1 MNLVSYADLA
11 ARLVNTAAPGNDQ
24 GDGLAT
30 VEAYRGLVADRPQL
44 AGRVTA
50 ADLEALRLLREEL
63 RLVFRAVAGDDLAG
77 AVDRLNALLIRHP
90 IHQQITGHDSQPW
103 HLHLVES
110 GSAADRYAAAAIAG
124 LTGLITQ
131 AGIRRLRACASSTC
145 ERVFIGGL
153 SGGKQFCSDRCAP
166 KASVRTLHTSG
177 RGRKQDPAS
186 PAAS

>member
-30 VEAYRGLVADRPQL
+30 VESYRGLVADRPHL

-63 RLVFRAVAGDDLAG
+63 RLVFQAVSADDPAG

-145 ERVFIGGL
+145 ERVFIGDL
-153 SGGKQFCSDRCAP
+153 SGGKQFCSDRCTP
-166 KASVRTLHTSG
+166 KASVRTLHRG
-177 RGRKQDPAS
+177 RGQKPAS

>member
-1 MNLVSYADLA
+1 VDLVSYADLA
-11 ARLVNTAAPGNDQ
+11 ARLVNTAARGNDQ

-30 VEAYRGLVADRPQL
+30 AESYRGLVADLPQL
-44 AGRVTA
+44 ASRVTA
-50 ADLEALRLLREEL
+50 ADLEALRLLRGEL
-63 RLVFRAVAGDDLAG
+63 RLVFQAVADDDPAG
-77 AVDRLNALLIRHP
+77 AVERLNALLIRHP

-110 GSAADRYAAAAIAG
+110 GSAADRYAAAAVAG
-124 LTGLITQ
+124 LTGLVTR

-145 ERVFIGGL
+145 ERVFIGDS

-166 KASVRTLHTSG
+166 KANVRALRASG
-177 RGRKQDPAS
+177 RARGHDPAS

>member
-11 ARLVNTAAPGNDQ
+11 ARLVNTAVHDDE

-30 VEAYRGLVADRPQL
+30 AESYRGLLADRPQL
-44 AGRVTA
+44 ASRVTA
-50 ADLEALRLLREEL
+50 ADLDALRLLREEL
-63 RLVFRAVAGDDLAG
+63 RLVFRAVADNDPAG

-124 LTGLITQ
+124 LTGLVTQ
-131 AGIRRLRACASSTC
+131 AGIRRLRTCAGSTC
-145 ERVFIGGL
+145 ERVFIGDIA
-153 SGGKQFCSDRCAP
+153 GGKQFCSDRCAP
-166 KASVRTLHTSG
+166 RASVRTLRASG
-177 RGRKQDPAS
+177 RGQDPAS